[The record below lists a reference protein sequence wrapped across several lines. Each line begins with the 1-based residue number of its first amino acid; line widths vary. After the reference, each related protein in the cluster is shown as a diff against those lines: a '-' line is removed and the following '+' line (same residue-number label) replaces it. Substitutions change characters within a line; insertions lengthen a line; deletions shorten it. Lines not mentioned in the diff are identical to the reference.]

1 MMRNMETSDGSLE
14 GGSDSDEDFHSASD
28 SPNFHGGRQTSAAL
42 FAVQLALVCVRLH
55 QCARKQNGISGIP
68 LYPVGL
74 TPLKKRRK
82 QFPEALLEGE
92 LDHSSDSLS
101 KPLVEPSIRAFSEGG
116 YQQLWTKS
124 CSSSTP
130 AEESSIKKRSWVT
143 SDGGYGYALRQL
155 PSKKVLQRAS
165 SQEHQPKQSQ
175 LNREVEAIQDGE
187 NLDHRSILW
196 QDRGSGWG
204 VSDQKMVDAEDYDDD
219 DTRGKGYKYIMDV
232 DKLKG
237 KKLADDLQPSSMSL
251 SNLLKASSN
260 GTIFPEQNMGGPW
273 SSDSEITKADDR
285 SLPTEKSSSYDSSQ
299 ASFFPRNVATIP
311 NSKAFS
317 SNERED
323 APENANPEQGQ
334 LNSLLLW
341 PVGLAVEAISFQ
353 VRLIAQ
359 AFSLVAI
366 LYDWCNSFAS
376 NRVRE
381 TWQAK
386 ERATEALSQ
395 KVAMISNVPPKVTES
410 GSMVLKRA
418 GWGCFAAVYV
428 CILLSM
434 LLFPTLL
441 LDYVFLS
448 KVVEEPVNIIEPLHF
463 DYTLPQPAAV
473 VSLCPIAG
481 GKLKSHSELGRP
493 IPVSH
498 KVHITVLLTLPES
511 DYNRELGM
519 FQLSAELL
527 SETSEVI
534 KSSSRPCMLRFHSL
548 PIRML
553 KTFLISLPSLLG
565 MFTESQTLVVHL
577 MELEEQRVATGAVR
591 ILVQPKA
598 GMPLGQGIPEI
609 YSAHVH
615 IETHLPWLKNFMHQW
630 KWTVYI
636 WTGVMLYM
644 VKIIMI
650 LCCCRQALMP
660 KAWVG
665 QNDESRG
672 DELGSLNV
680 VEMGET
686 GPGNQLQK
694 AQVSNR
700 HRSLHE
706 PTPIARAVLK
716 RREGKLTLDGHTSM

>member
-1 MMRNMETSDGSLE
+1 MMRNMENSDGSLE
-14 GGSDSDEDFHSASD
+14 GDSDSDEDFHSASD
-28 SPNFHGGRQTSAAL
+28 SPKFHGGRQNSAAL

-55 QCARKQNGISGIP
+55 QCARKQNGILGIP

-74 TPLKKRRK
+74 PPLKKRRK
-82 QFPEALLEGE
+82 QFSEGE

-101 KPLVEPSIRAFSEGG
+101 KPLVKLSMRALSEGG
-116 YQQLWTKS
+116 YQQLWTDS
-124 CSSSTP
+124 CSSSTL

-143 SDGGYGYALRQL
+143 SDDGYGYDLRQL

-175 LNREVEAIQDGE
+175 LKQEIEAIQDGE
-187 NLDHRSILW
+187 NIARRSILW
-196 QDRGSGWG
+196 QERGSGLG
-204 VSDQKMVDAEDYDDD
+204 ISDQKMVDEEDC
-219 DTRGKGYKYIMDV
+219 V
-232 DKLKG
+232 DELKG
-237 KKLADDLQPSSMSL
+237 KKFSDDLQPSSMSL
-251 SNLLKASSN
+251 SNLLKASST

-285 SLPTEKSSSYDSSQ
+285 SLPTEKRGSYDSSQ

-323 APENANPEQGQ
+323 APGNANPEQGQ
-334 LNSLLLW
+334 LDSLLLW

-395 KVAMISNVPPKVTES
+395 KVAMITNVPPKVTES

-615 IETHLPWLKNFMHQW
+615 IETHLPWLKNFMRQW

-672 DELGSLNV
+672 DGLGSLNV
-680 VEMGET
+680 VEAGET
-686 GPGNQLQK
+686 GPGNHLQK
-694 AQVSNR
+694 AQVPNQ

-706 PTPIARAVLK
+706 PTPIERAVLK
-716 RREGKLTLDGHTSM
+716 RREGREGKVSLDGHTSM